1 MIFRSTHVGVTA
13 LAGVVLL
20 VLQPASAWRATAA
33 DNRFR
38 VKSASQKG
46 VSVFLTR
53 GLTGPRPA
61 TDLGRMA
68 RKLRVQYPGAV
79 YHVARAIRT
88 SCASRCSCARR
99 RP

>member
-38 VKSASQKG
+38 VKSASQ
-46 VSVFLTR
+46 
-53 GLTGPRPA
+53 
-61 TDLGRMA
+61 
-68 RKLRVQYPGAV
+68 
-79 YHVARAIRT
+79 
-88 SCASRCSCARR
+88 
-99 RP
+99 